1 MQSHLL
7 WYVSTFCDV
16 PLWSD
21 PCPLHP
27 VSIPHLFL
35 IYSEL
40 ALQMCTLEHEDAYNT
55 ILALKQLIVGRETEG
70 KLRIVNHKPWGVLL
84 GRHTECYGDM
94 GMEGGSGEESTC
106 PQKGLWRGR
115 KDSLESFPD
124 EQSFPEER
132 V

>member
-1 MQSHLL
+1 MEPIKKQTEKQLTSRKAPNAKPPSLCMSLH
-7 WYVSTFCDV
+7 FCDV

-40 ALQMCTLEHEDAYNT
+40 TLQMCTLEHEDAYDT

-70 KLRIVNHKPWGVLL
+70 KLRIVNHKPW
-84 GRHTECYGDM
+84 
-94 GMEGGSGEESTC
+94 
-106 PQKGLWRGR
+106 
-115 KDSLESFPD
+115 
-124 EQSFPEER
+124 
-132 V
+132 